1 MRGVDAEAACD
12 VRATTHIVRRL
23 GDRIGCVHEPVAV
36 CDLLVCVTTVA
47 RFDGVDGVPADGVN
61 SDVAREVWRVEAL
74 PGEPLE
80 WERERVRGS
89 RIRYSYRLT
98 DFVTNGALSVG
109 RLLRGCTVGKRRPF
123 GVPDHDDLAGAAVS
137 RRDLRDA
144 VDGVGEWLQVVLE
157 GDVTVSIAI
166 ANRVVLELGRNDSI
180 RDAVDPGG
188 EVRALVEISPLAH
201 VLAVEAMDQDD
212 RVALVEGVVHTR
224 VKATFVL
231 GQPDVLRDTLA
242 GIELAGDV
250 DDVRGRRLRRRDRE
264 SHHEQEGCYEHRKYA
279 CAPSIHR
286 SHSLSERVSLLAP
299 IGANNILICN
309 IVCVRI
315 VLKLRHK
322 YNELHG
328 EQNKN
333 DSTPSPICI
342 FNLVDCY
349 RDILYRAI
357 RRT

>member
-1 MRGVDAEAACD
+1 MGVDEGRDGIDDVPLGLRRVAEEVAVLAGWRVRCTQVHRYPIHFDVRGVDAEAVCD
-12 VRATTHIVRRL
+12 VRAATCIVRRL

-36 CDLLVCVTTVA
+36 RDLLVRVTTVA

-74 PGEPLE
+74 PGESLE

-98 DFVTNGALSVG
+98 DFVTN
-109 RLLRGCTVGKRRPF
+109 C
-123 GVPDHDDLAGAAVS
+123 
-137 RRDLRDA
+137 
-144 VDGVGEWLQVVLE
+144 
-157 GDVTVSIAI
+157 
-166 ANRVVLELGRNDSI
+166 
-180 RDAVDPGG
+180 
-188 EVRALVEISPLAH
+188 
-201 VLAVEAMDQDD
+201 
-212 RVALVEGVVHTR
+212 
-224 VKATFVL
+224 VK
-231 GQPDVLRDTLA
+231 
-242 GIELAGDV
+242 
-250 DDVRGRRLRRRDRE
+250 
-264 SHHEQEGCYEHRKYA
+264 
-279 CAPSIHR
+279 
-286 SHSLSERVSLLAP
+286 
-299 IGANNILICN
+299 
-309 IVCVRI
+309 I

-349 RDILYRAI
+349 RDILYRAV